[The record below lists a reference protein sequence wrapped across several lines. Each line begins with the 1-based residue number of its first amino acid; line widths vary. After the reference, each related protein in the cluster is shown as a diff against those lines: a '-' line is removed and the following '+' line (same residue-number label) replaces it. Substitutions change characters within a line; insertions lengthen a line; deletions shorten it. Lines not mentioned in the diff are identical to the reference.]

1 VTGLVGYDVDGHVAR
16 ITMRRPEKRNAE
28 NVELIEA
35 RDVAFGRA
43 EDDPDVRVVV
53 LGSEGPSFCAGH
65 DLGQILTDPDVVAAR
80 DGVDGTF
87 EFEWRYYFEL
97 SQRVQQLSKPTI
109 AMVQGACVA
118 GGFVLAAMCDLI
130 VAADDARFSDP
141 VLGFARRPGEGG
153 EPLSAAAMEVFFHP
167 WQLGVRKAKELL
179 FTGDWLDATEAKACG
194 FVNRVV
200 PRDQLDEETM
210 VLARRVASA
219 SPAAVALVKRSFE
232 FTQQAMGMQESMQFH
247 FLLHQLRHA
256 GLGDGWLRPAATT
269 GAPRSL
275 LDQMRAARADTRPAD
290 Q

>member
-1 VTGLVGYDVDGHVAR
+1 MIGLVRYEVDGHVAR
-16 ITMRRPEKRNAE
+16 IIMNRPEKRNAE
-28 NVELIEA
+28 SVELIEA
-35 RDVAFGRA
+35 RDVAFRRA
-43 EDDPDVRVVV
+43 EEDRDVHVVV

-65 DLGQILTDPDVVAAR
+65 DLGQILGDPEIAAAR
-80 DGVDGTF
+80 EGVDGTF
-87 EFEWRYYFEL
+87 EFEWRYYFEA

-141 VLGFARRPGEGG
+141 VLGFARRPGEDGA
-153 EPLSAAAMEVFFHP
+153 PLSAASMEVFFHP

-179 FTGDWLDATEAKACG
+179 FTGEPLDAAEAKACG

-200 PRDQLDEETM
+200 PGDRLEAETM
-210 VLARRVASA
+210 ALAQRVASA

-232 FTQQAMGMQESMQFH
+232 FAQEAMGMRVSMQHH

-256 GLGDGWLRPAATT
+256 GLGDGWLRPAAPT
-269 GAPRSL
+269 GSPRSL
-275 LDQMRAARADTRPAD
+275 LDQMQAPRTSSD
-290 Q
+290 